1 MRMDERAINKVTN
14 AMVELLDNL
23 IRIADEENYDRSSFV
38 RAIAEMFYLM
48 TEISTFKEYAPKD
61 GE

>member
-1 MRMDERAINKVTN
+1 MDERTKEKV
-14 AMVELLDNL
+14 AGAVVAFLDNL

-48 TEISTFKEYAPKD
+48 TEISTFNEYAPKD